1 VKTAAIAL
9 ASILS
14 VFSPARREA
23 KKGAAAYGKKDY
35 PEAARR
41 FGEAARRDPADGAWS
56 LDLGT
61 SLGAA
66 GRGAD
71 AHAPLDDAARSS
83 DRAVA
88 ADALYQQ
95 GTLALR
101 EGDWRSAADALRRS
115 LILDPARPD
124 AQRNYEIAWRKLQ
137 EKQPP
142 PPPSPSPSPGA
153 TPTSPQK
160 KPSSPPPRPRP
171 GENDDEFRKRAG
183 MSRRDAEALLRSL
196 DAEQRQREKTAPAV
210 TGRDW

>member
-1 VKTAAIAL
+1 MKTAAVAL

-35 PEAARR
+35 PEAVRR
-41 FGEAARRDPADGAWS
+41 FGEAAKRQPSDGAWP

-61 SLGAA
+61 ALGAA
-66 GRGAD
+66 GRSAE
-71 AHAPLDDAARSS
+71 AHAPLGEAARSS

-95 GTLALR
+95 GTLDLR
-101 EGDWRSAADALRRS
+101 GGDWRSAAEALRRS

-137 EKQPP
+137 EKKPP
-142 PPPSPSPSPGA
+142 PPPSSGA
-153 TPTSPQK
+153 PPPSPQK

-171 GENDDEFRKRAG
+171 GEGDEEFRKRAG
-183 MSRRDAEALLRSL
+183 MSRQEAEALLRSL

-210 TGRDW
+210 AGKDW